1 MDVPANRQP
10 SKYVTGFLLA
20 GCVLGFTHRASA
32 QITHIG
38 DVKIVGSLDVGFDST
53 GTAFGFDTVRL
64 KENNLRIHFDDT
76 STSASFPK
84 NDWRIVINDSSNGGD
99 SYFAIEDSTAGRQV
113 FRVDATARANALYVD
128 AQGDIGIG
136 TSTPAV
142 DIDTKTGNTPTF
154 RLQQDGSSGFTPQTW
169 DIAGNEANFFIRD
182 ATNGS
187 QLPFRIKPGADS
199 DSLFIDSDN
208 DIGIGTDSL
217 DSFADVH
224 IRRTDA
230 EGTYLYI
237 ENANGTS
244 QPVGVYMIN
253 TSGAGGFTFGLSSN
267 GDFQITED
275 STGGP
280 EFRIDENATGNQVK
294 FDFQNGA
301 TNLVEIQ
308 ADGDVNSATGVFG
321 TISDRDAKTDITP
334 VDSQQVLARVAE
346 LPIST
351 WRYKANSDELHMGP
365 MAQDFWAA
373 FGLHEGDKSIALND
387 LSGVALASIQALN
400 QSLKEELAG
409 RDEMIRKLE
418 ARVRQL
424 ESHLSDE

>member
-1 MDVPANRQP
+1 MMNIPANPKR
-10 SKYVTGFLLA
+10 SICVTGILLA
-20 GCVLGFTHRASA
+20 GCVIGFTHRASA
-32 QITHIG
+32 DIVHND
-38 DVKIVGSLDVGFDST
+38 DVIIIGSLNVGFDAVS
-53 GTAFGFDTVRL
+53 GKGFGFNTIIL
-64 KENNLRIHFDDT
+64 SENNLRIKFEDT
-76 STSASFPK
+76 SSSASFPS
-84 NDWRIVINDSSNGGD
+84 NDWTLEANDSTNGG
-99 SYFAIEDSTAGRQV
+99 SNHFAIQDVETGRDVFKVEAG
-113 FRVDATARANALYVD
+113 ARDNALFVESD
-128 AQGDIGIG
+128 GDIGIG
-136 TSTPAV
+136 TNNPAV
-142 DIDTKTGNTPTF
+142 DVDVKTGNTPTY
-154 RLQQDGSSGFTPQTW
+154 RMQQDGSSGFTPQTW
-169 DIAGNEANFFIRD
+169 DIAGNESNFFIRD
-182 ATNGS
+182 VTNGS
-187 QLPFRIKPGADS
+187 QLPFRIRPGADS
-199 DSLFIDSDN
+199 NSLFIDSDN
-208 DIGIGTDSL
+208 DIGIGTSSP

-237 ENANGTS
+237 ENTNGTS

-275 STGGP
+275 STGGA

-321 TISDRDAKTDITP
+321 SISDRNAKTDITP

-373 FGLHEGDKSIALND
+373 FRLHEGDKSIALNA
-387 LSGVALASIQALN
+387 LSGVALAAIQG
-400 QSLKEELAG
+400 LKKELAE
-409 RDEMIRKLE
+409 RDKTIQELE
-418 ARVRQL
+418 TRLTQL
-424 ESHLSDE
+424 ETRLGDE